1 MVNTI
6 QLKFAN
12 GETAI
17 TGINPDCTTKE
28 VKEFYTDSNFLRLE
42 ENQVVEITF
51 YKGFNVNDININ
63 QFIEG
68 CMLLPIHIQYNTYH
82 HVQIYYFYHLYY
94 NHIFLL
100 IPRYR

>member
-51 YKGFNVNDININ
+51 YKGFKD
-63 QFIEG
+63 
-68 CMLLPIHIQYNTYH
+68 MLAGEKELISVASYNKEADSYM
-82 HVQIYYFYHLYY
+82 F
-94 NHIFLL
+94 
-100 IPRYR
+100 

>member
-51 YKGFNVNDININ
+51 YKGFKD
-63 QFIEG
+63 
-68 CMLLPIHIQYNTYH
+68 MLAGEKELISVASYNKAADCYM
-82 HVQIYYFYHLYY
+82 F
-94 NHIFLL
+94 
-100 IPRYR
+100 

>member
-6 QLKFAN
+6 QLKFVN
-12 GETAI
+12 GETTV

-51 YKGFNVNDININ
+51 YKGFKD
-63 QFIEG
+63 
-68 CMLLPIHIQYNTYH
+68 MLAGEKELISVASYNKEADSYM
-82 HVQIYYFYHLYY
+82 F
-94 NHIFLL
+94 
-100 IPRYR
+100 

>member
-12 GETAI
+12 GETAT

-28 VKEFYTDSNFLRLE
+28 VKEFYTDSNFLRLD

-51 YKGFNVNDININ
+51 YKGFKD
-63 QFIEG
+63 
-68 CMLLPIHIQYNTYH
+68 MLPGEKELISVASYNKETDCYM
-82 HVQIYYFYHLYY
+82 F
-94 NHIFLL
+94 
-100 IPRYR
+100 

>member
-12 GETAI
+12 GETAT
-17 TGINPDCTTKE
+17 TGINSDCTTKE

-51 YKGFNVNDININ
+51 YKGFKD
-63 QFIEG
+63 
-68 CMLLPIHIQYNTYH
+68 MLAGEKELISVASYNKDADCYM
-82 HVQIYYFYHLYY
+82 F
-94 NHIFLL
+94 
-100 IPRYR
+100 

>member
-1 MVNTI
+1 MVKTI

-12 GETAI
+12 GETAT

-51 YKGFNVNDININ
+51 YKGFKD
-63 QFIEG
+63 
-68 CMLLPIHIQYNTYH
+68 MLAGEKELISVASYNKDADCYM
-82 HVQIYYFYHLYY
+82 F
-94 NHIFLL
+94 
-100 IPRYR
+100 

>member
-12 GETAI
+12 GETTV

-51 YKGFNVNDININ
+51 YKGFKD
-63 QFIEG
+63 
-68 CMLLPIHIQYNTYH
+68 MLAGEKELISVASYNKESDCYM
-82 HVQIYYFYHLYY
+82 F
-94 NHIFLL
+94 
-100 IPRYR
+100 

>member
-51 YKGFNVNDININ
+51 YKGFKD
-63 QFIEG
+63 
-68 CMLLPIHIQYNTYH
+68 MLPGEKE
-82 HVQIYYFYHLYY
+82 
-94 NHIFLL
+94 L
-100 IPRYR
+100 ISVASYKKEADCYMF